1 MKSFFNFSSF
11 VFVLFNTIR
20 FLQLVFLSVGG
31 AKTSR
36 AGTNSW
42 GDAPSQLPPPPR
54 SMLPTLLLL
63 KPQYFDK
70 LFNLMQTLGEMTI
83 PGNKGVNTSTRL

>member
-1 MKSFFNFSSF
+1 M
-11 VFVLFNTIR
+11 
-20 FLQLVFLSVGG
+20 SVGG

-36 AGTNSW
+36 AGTSSW

-83 PGNKGVNTSTRL
+83 PGNKGVGSRIIFNQYIPQILTTKIDFKF